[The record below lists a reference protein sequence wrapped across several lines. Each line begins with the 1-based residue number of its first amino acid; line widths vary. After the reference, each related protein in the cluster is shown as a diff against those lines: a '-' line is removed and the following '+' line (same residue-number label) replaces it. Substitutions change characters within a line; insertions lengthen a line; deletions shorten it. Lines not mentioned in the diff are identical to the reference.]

1 MAVQIKKNQSNLL
14 CGRTRLGM
22 TQVVKTCRGA
32 CATDVLPTHPCN
44 SKGARRA
51 IKNHR
56 VLYLHSQINT
66 NNHHSCCLLYDIR
79 RGTF

>member
-1 MAVQIKKNQSNLL
+1 VKNLAFDTSKISTNARLSMAVQIKKNQSNLL

-44 SKGARRA
+44 SKRARRA

-56 VLYLHSQINT
+56 VLYLH
-66 NNHHSCCLLYDIR
+66 
-79 RGTF
+79 